1 MNRTEDLPLRQR
13 KTIKASRPPGPKGT
27 PIMGVMR
34 DFNRDQLGFIERT
47 REEYGDIVWMRF
59 LYVPALFLYHPDEV
73 EYVLSTNSRNFIKS
87 MSLRSNFF
95 QRLVG
100 NGLLTSQGEEW
111 KRQRRLSQP
120 AFHRDRIAT
129 YANTMVEYTQRLISS
144 WRKGETHDIH
154 RDMMRLTLEIVVR
167 CLFSADVS
175 NDVDEVGTTLKELV
189 KPFASQATLK
199 WVLNNRLPTPYHFR
213 F

>member
-1 MNRTEDLPLRQR
+1 MNRTEDLPLRGR
-13 KTIKASRPPGPKGT
+13 KTIKASRPPGPQGG

-34 DFNRDQLGFIERT
+34 DFNRDQLGFIERA
-47 REEYGDIVWMRF
+47 RDEYGDVVWMRF

-73 EYVLSTNSRNFIKS
+73 EYVLTTNPKNFIKS

-120 AFHRDRIAT
+120 AFHRERVAT
-129 YANTMVEYTQRLISS
+129 YADTMVDYTQRLISQ
-144 WRKGETHDIH
+144 WQAGEMCDVH
-154 RDMMRLTLEIVVR
+154 RDMLRLTLEIVVK
-167 CLFSADVS
+167 CLFSS
-175 NDVDEVGTTLKELV
+175 
-189 KPFASQATLK
+189 
-199 WVLNNRLPTPYHFR
+199 
-213 F
+213 